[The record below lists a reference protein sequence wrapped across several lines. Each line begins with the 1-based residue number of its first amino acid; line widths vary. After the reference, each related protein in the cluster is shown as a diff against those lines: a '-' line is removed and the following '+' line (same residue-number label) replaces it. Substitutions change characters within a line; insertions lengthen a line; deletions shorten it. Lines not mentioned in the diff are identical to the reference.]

1 MKVYD
6 LDGTLSTANS
16 TFDFIKLFHQEN
28 SNSLRLLCAEGVRRI
43 MNRTKM
49 DAEQKRTIM
58 IRMYFFG
65 LKKNTLEVFFDT
77 TYLEYFKTTLTE
89 LGKEVLQQE
98 NHQSV
103 MLTGCTSVP
112 AEQLGQYFG
121 FSETLSTTFHYKNN
135 RVNKIEKDSYG
146 NRKIP
151 LIKEYIAQNH
161 LTLTDV
167 IYYTDDPESE
177 DELIKLFGK
186 TIIV

>member
-16 TFDFIKLFHQEN
+16 TFDFIKLFHKKNNN
-28 SNSLRLLCAEGVRRI
+28 SIRLLSAEIVRRI

-49 DAEQKRTIM
+49 SAGLKRAVM

-65 LKKNTLEVFFDT
+65 IKKSSLEDFFDT

-89 LGKEVLQQE
+89 LGKEVIQLE

-103 MLTGCTSVP
+103 MLTGCTSMP

-121 FSETLSTTFHYKNN
+121 FGKTISTTFHYKND
-135 RVNKIEKDSYG
+135 RIHKIEKDSYG
-146 NRKIP
+146 NKKIP
-151 LIKEYIAQNH
+151 FIQEYFKQNH
-161 LTLTDV
+161 LALTAV
-167 IYYTDDPESE
+167 TYYTDDPESE
-177 DELIKLFGK
+177 DELIKLFGN